1 MDAHS
6 PYTPQMSAQDNQPK
20 RRSYLGSLLRRSQS
34 HPDLADLTQADLP
47 PLPPMPTL
55 TLASRPASPV
65 SSISRAKSFR
75 NKFTDPKKGTGFG
88 GYTDQEKI
96 ERMSIL
102 GADPAGYGYYLY
114 PTSEKEASNRRNSG
128 TGPPGRPGY
137 VGDWKKD
144 NWGSRSDGPGGGR
157 GNSGAPP
164 RAWKDSR
171 GRGFRRAVAQQ
182 AIPEEASDA
191 FDPENMMS
199 QPNKPSR
206 RFSNP
211 TSVEPVSTLEE
222 KAERKQCLHNSWDSI
237 QAHQKIQELSL
248 LKVPC
253 AKTKTPDQE
262 DEAVLRVL
270 QQGALRAI
278 DAADSVVEEFDGN
291 IIDLPIPDTGD
302 SGEQVKVVEMKDNL
316 PIIRIDMVEA

>member
-1 MDAHS
+1 
-6 PYTPQMSAQDNQPK
+6 
-20 RRSYLGSLLRRSQS
+20 
-34 HPDLADLTQADLP
+34 
-47 PLPPMPTL
+47 MPAL

-191 FDPENMMS
+191 FDSENMMS

-248 LKVPC
+248 LKVPS
-253 AKTKTPDQE
+253 AKTKMPDQE

>member
-1 MDAHS
+1 
-6 PYTPQMSAQDNQPK
+6 
-20 RRSYLGSLLRRSQS
+20 
-34 HPDLADLTQADLP
+34 
-47 PLPPMPTL
+47 
-55 TLASRPASPV
+55 
-65 SSISRAKSFR
+65 
-75 NKFTDPKKGTGFG
+75 
-88 GYTDQEKI
+88 
-96 ERMSIL
+96 MSIL

-114 PTSEKEASNRRNSG
+114 PPSEKEASNRRNSG

-137 VGDWKKD
+137 VADWKKD
-144 NWGSRSDGPGGGR
+144 SWGSRSDGPGGGR

-171 GRGFRRAVAQQ
+171 GRGFRRAVAHQ

-191 FDPENMMS
+191 FDSESMMS
-199 QPNKPSR
+199 QSNKPSR

-211 TSVEPVSTLEE
+211 TLAEPMSTPEE
-222 KAERKQCLHNSWDSI
+222 KKERRQSLHNSWDLI
-237 QAHQKIQELSL
+237 QAHQKIQELAS

-253 AKTKTPDQE
+253 AKTKSPDQE

-278 DAADSVVEEFDGN
+278 DAADSVIEESDGN
-291 IIDLPIPDTGD
+291 IINLSIPDTGD

-316 PIIRIDMVEA
+316 PIIRIDMVKA